1 MWHLKKPKANK
12 IKQTQRYRGQTSD
25 YQRGRGLEDKWMGEG
40 YEPHGLESNN
50 SCAAADTPVCTNV
63 EPEYWT
69 SETYILKKIM
79 RW

>member
-1 MWHLKKPKANK
+1 
-12 IKQTQRYRGQTSD
+12 
-25 YQRGRGLEDKWMGEG
+25 MGEG

-69 SETYILKKIM
+69 PETHIIKKIM